1 MYQIDL
7 ILLILLQICYNYYFF
22 VNFDA
27 YFGVNFV
34 IVIEAVVA
42 TSLLN
47 GSGHFTKA
55 YLLQSRHRHK

>member
-7 ILLILLQICYNYYFF
+7 ISLILLQICYNYYFF

-42 TSLLN
+42 TTLLN
-47 GSGHFTKA
+47 RSGHFIKA
-55 YLLQSRHRHK
+55 YLLQN